1 MLLVPKL
8 DRAWPKKWNCN
19 WELLNQN
26 NRRKY
31 WFYHSAVKFP
41 WSEERKILSQRF
53 RRSKITFET
62 QEQRQSLIVLHWD
75 LSNYINF
82 PPNLLFLHSLYM
94 LARNRFRYC
103 HFSEFCF
110 NPFSTSV
117 PLLYPLKTSE
127 NLQFSVFR
135 GHKSGTLVENG
146 LK

>member
-1 MLLVPKL
+1 MVFWWFQGGNKLIALNSLNIKSEIWRWSSTTSLFYVAWHKTELVTKL

-82 PPNLLFLHSLYM
+82 LTKSIVSSFPLHAS
-94 LARNRFRYC
+94 
-103 HFSEFCF
+103 
-110 NPFSTSV
+110 
-117 PLLYPLKTSE
+117 
-127 NLQFSVFR
+127 
-135 GHKSGTLVENG
+135 
-146 LK
+146 